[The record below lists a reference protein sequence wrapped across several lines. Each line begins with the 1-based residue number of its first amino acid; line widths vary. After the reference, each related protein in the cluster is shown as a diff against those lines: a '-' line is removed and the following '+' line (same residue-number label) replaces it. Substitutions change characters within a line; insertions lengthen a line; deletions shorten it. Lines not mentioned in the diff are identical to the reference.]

1 MKRILLIVLA
11 LSFVLIPYAQ
21 TAQRK
26 KTTTTAKTARTVRTP
41 KNTAKK
47 KPVARRPSKAHT
59 RAEKKT
65 ATYSNASIRGL
76 QGQRANIQKKIKE
89 Q

>member
-41 KNTAKK
+41 
-47 KPVARRPSKAHT
+47 
-59 RAEKKT
+59 
-65 ATYSNASIRGL
+65 
-76 QGQRANIQKKIKE
+76 
-89 Q
+89 